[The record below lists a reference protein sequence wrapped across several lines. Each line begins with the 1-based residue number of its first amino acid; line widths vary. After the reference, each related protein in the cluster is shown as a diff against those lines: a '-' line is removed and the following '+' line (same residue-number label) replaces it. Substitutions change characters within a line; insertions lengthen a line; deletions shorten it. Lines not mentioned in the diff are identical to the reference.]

1 MGMSCIVSV
10 LQDAKISGDWLQNNV
25 NGLKT
30 PEHLEMV
37 IDDRCYV
44 YFIII
49 KTFLKSYL

>member
-10 LQDAKISGDWLQNNV
+10 LQDAKISGDWLHNDV

-37 IDDRCYV
+37 KMIDVMC
-44 YFIII
+44 ILPQ
-49 KTFLKSYL
+49 LKKN